1 MNKNIR
7 EFNKKWIIG
16 LILVTLVVVFS
27 FYKYF
32 NDYYSYTDEYYQTI
46 EKCEVEKLDDE
57 ICKGIKNID
66 TPKERFEKED
76 AMTLYYEVNYLY
88 FSDIMIVL
96 FPLIIIILVI
106 LETHSE
112 IKSGFIR
119 NYLLRDSLSNYKKRM
134 NIIVLK
140 VATLIPISILLIF
153 FLSCLITGF
162 DFNVDDSIKVTALYD
177 SWSYDHFFL
186 YLGSHSLILYIMGI
200 FYGNIGLL
208 YLNKN
213 KNTFLVILFSY
224 VTFFVIVIFVYVFYA
239 IVLNNLGFSNLM
251 NYFNIFDFW
260 KIYPDETS
268 NVGILAMAC
277 IIATLT
283 FAVKEIIFKNK
294 EKVIVENEKELN

>member
-7 EFNKKWIIG
+7 GFNKKWIIG
-16 LILVTLVVVFS
+16 LIFVTLVVVFS

-46 EKCEVEKLDDE
+46 EECEVEKLDDE

-134 NIIVLK
+134 NIIFGGLK
-140 VATLIPISILLIF
+140 S
-153 FLSCLITGF
+153 
-162 DFNVDDSIKVTALYD
+162 
-177 SWSYDHFFL
+177 
-186 YLGSHSLILYIMGI
+186 
-200 FYGNIGLL
+200 
-208 YLNKN
+208 
-213 KNTFLVILFSY
+213 
-224 VTFFVIVIFVYVFYA
+224 
-239 IVLNNLGFSNLM
+239 
-251 NYFNIFDFW
+251 
-260 KIYPDETS
+260 
-268 NVGILAMAC
+268 
-277 IIATLT
+277 
-283 FAVKEIIFKNK
+283 FA
-294 EKVIVENEKELN
+294 